1 LTYRWFNRWSEL
13 LAAKKFTCKLL
24 KTLVADAVT
33 VEPVSTAGFPANR
46 EINREF
52 CKLVAFGAAETPNR
66 AVIAGLLMQIPYSM
80 NRELF

>member
-1 LTYRWFNRWSEL
+1 
-13 LAAKKFTCKLL
+13 
-24 KTLVADAVT
+24 VADAVT
-33 VEPVSTAGFPANR
+33 VEPVSTAGLPANR

-80 NRELF
+80 EQGIILVEQGIPAQE